1 MIGKSIYT
9 LLTNDATFAALAGLR
24 VYPTTVPQNAVFPYA
39 VYTVTGT
46 NPMNQKD
53 GVSPLDEVFI
63 QLDMYST
70 SYLTS
75 QNMGAAARLALDRY
89 RGTVEG
95 VAIDRCVIEGN
106 ADGDFDPDLG
116 VYWVSQDYRFRVKL
130 VGTVPSDAEFFR
142 QQFTNVVDNTVTVTE
157 NSGVLPVNVAQI
169 SVFVNGSYT
178 SDFTVTGSDIE
189 IGFDIAATDIV
200 TVTFFI
206 SDSIAAYAQN
216 FTAISGTTVTVTA
229 NGGVLPADSAAI
241 TVYLNG
247 QQTNEW
253 TKSGSNIIFDYSLF
267 PTDLVTVKF
276 IIY

>member
-53 GVSPLDEVFI
+53 GASPLDEVFV
-63 QLDMYST
+63 QLDMYSNL
-70 SYLTS
+70 YLTS
-75 QNMGAAARLALDRY
+75 QNMASAARSALDRE

-95 VAIDRCVIEGN
+95 VAIDRCVFEGQQ
-106 ADGDFDPDLG
+106 DGEFDPQLG
-116 VYWVSQDYRFRVKL
+116 VFWVSQDYRFRVKL
-130 VGTVPSDAEFFR
+130 SGSVPSLAAFYR
-142 QQFTNVVDNTVTVTE
+142 QQFTGVLLNTVTVTE
-157 NSGVLPVNVAQI
+157 NGGVLPVNAAQI
-169 SVFVNGSYT
+169 SVFVNGAYA
-178 SDFTVTGSDIE
+178 SDFTVSGSDIE
-189 IGFDIAATDIV
+189 IGFTIEPTDVV

-206 SDSIAAYAQN
+206 SDLINAFKQD
-216 FTAISGTTVTVTA
+216 FTGITGTTVTVTE
-229 NGGVLPADSAAI
+229 NGGTLPSDTAAI

-253 TKSGSNIIFDYSLF
+253 TKSGSNIVFDYSLF
-267 PTDLVTVKF
+267 ASDLVTVKF

>member
-130 VGTVPSDAEFFR
+130 VGTVPSDAVFFR
-142 QQFTNVVDNTVTVTE
+142 EPFTNVVDNTVTVTV
-157 NSGVLPVNVAQI
+157 NGGVLPVNVAAI
-169 SVFVNGSYT
+169 SVFVNGAYT
-178 SDFTVTGSDIE
+178 SNFTVSGSDIE
-189 IGFDIAATDIV
+189 IGFTISPTDVV
-200 TVTFFI
+200 TVSFFI
-206 SDSIAAYAQN
+206 SDSIQPFAQD
-216 FTAISGTTVTVTA
+216 FTGISGTTVTVTA
-229 NGGVLPADSAAI
+229 NSGVLPADSAAI

-267 PTDLVTVKF
+267 PTDVVTVKF